1 MHLNYHYSDKFFQ
14 KYNNESVDVAQAKN
28 AHSIIFFSVMFSD
41 KHLKKLRIST
51 TPPNQH

>member
-1 MHLNYHYSDKFFQ
+1 MHPNNHYSDKFFQ

-28 AHSIIFFSVMFSD
+28 AHCIFFSVMFSD

-51 TPPNQH
+51 TLPNRY